1 MDERKKTYYRLLA
14 EVICMAVAALLLF
27 TLGGKVL
34 GILMPFIIAFIL
46 AWALNPLI
54 RRLQSRMRLTRKLFS
69 YILVILI
76 YAVVFGLCLWF
87 VTLLISQVVDL
98 AKAVPSIVAQLQG
111 VYNQLITSL
120 HELLGMLPEE
130 YAPISEEVFAW
141 MSSAWNALRSFITR
155 VLSSLAGMTGNVAL
169 KTPGFVIFLTVLVL
183 ASCIITADFPNL
195 RENIYSYLG
204 KTGKQSVRL
213 MGHSF
218 QTAVL
223 GFFRSQLIFALVD
236 MAIILT
242 AFFIIGVPYPLPIAL
257 VLAFLDF
264 IPFFGAGTVLVPWGA
279 ACLVLGFF
287 KMGAQLMLLYAVLYI
302 IRRIFEPRVLGGST
316 GFSSLQMLFSMYA
329 GMQLYGVTG
338 LIVAPIL
345 WITCVNFLRTG
356 IFDGFFADVRFVVA
370 DIRRVIAR
378 PVPTRTHDP
387 LEKSQQA
394 QGGRSRGFLCRKKR
408 ED

>member
-14 EVICMAVAALLLF
+14 EVICMAVAVLLLF

-54 RRLQSRMRLTRKLFS
+54 RRLQRRMCLTRKLFS

-111 VYNQLITSL
+111 VYNQLIASL

-130 YAPISEEVFAW
+130 DAPISEEVFAW

-155 VLSSLAGMTGNVAL
+155 VLSSLAGMTGSVAL

-183 ASCIITADFPNL
+183 ASCIITTDFPNL

-204 KTGKQSVRL
+204 KRGKQSVRL

-223 GFFRSQLIFALVD
+223 GFFRSQLIFALAD
-236 MAIILT
+236 MAIILI

-257 VLAFLDF
+257 LLAFLDF
-264 IPFFGAGTVLVPWGA
+264 IPFFGAGTVLVPWGII
-279 ACLVLGFF
+279 CLPLGMTTMGLQLLVLY
-287 KMGAQLMLLYAVLYI
+287 AILYVL
-302 IRRIFEPRVLGGST
+302 RRIFEPRVLGEAT

-329 GMQLYGVTG
+329 GMQLAGVTG
-338 LIVAPIL
+338 LVVAPII
-345 WITCVNFLRTG
+345 WIAAVNFIKTG
-356 IFDGFFADVRFVVA
+356 ALDGFFSDVRFVA
-370 DIRRVIAR
+370 EDIRQTLER
-378 PVPTRTHDP
+378 PVPTKTTEPPVAHRG
-387 LEKSQQA
+387 EKSHIFA
-394 QGGRSRGFLCRKKR
+394 KKKKK
-408 ED
+408 E

>member
-111 VYNQLITSL
+111 VYNQLIASL

-356 IFDGFFADVRFVVA
+356 IFDGFFADVHFVVA

-408 ED
+408 GD

>member
-27 TLGGKVL
+27 TLGGQVL

-76 YAVVFGLCLWF
+76 YAVFFGLCLWF

-111 VYNQLITSL
+111 VYNQLIASL

-242 AFFIIGVPYPLPIAL
+242 AFFLIGVPYPLPIAL
-257 VLAFLDF
+257 LLAFLDF
-264 IPFFGAGTVLVPWGA
+264 IPFFGAGTVLVPWGLI
-279 ACLVLGFF
+279 CLPLGLTR
-287 KMGAQLMLLYAVLYI
+287 MGLQLLLLYVILYVM
-302 IRRIFEPRVLGGST
+302 RRIFEPRVLGGAT

-329 GMQLYGVTG
+329 GMQLAGVTG
-338 LIVAPIL
+338 LVVAPII
-345 WITCVNFLRTG
+345 WIAAVNFVKTG
-356 IFDGFFADVRFVVA
+356 ALDGFFADVRFVA
-370 DIRRVIAR
+370 GDIRRTLQR
-378 PVPTRTHDP
+378 PVPTKTTEPPAAHRG
-387 LEKSQQA
+387 EKTRLFS
-394 QGGRSRGFLCRKKR
+394 RKKK
-408 ED
+408 E

>member
-54 RRLQSRMRLTRKLFS
+54 RRLQRRMCLTRKLFS

-111 VYNQLITSL
+111 VYNQLIASL

-183 ASCIITADFPNL
+183 ASCIITTDFPNL

-204 KTGKQSVRL
+204 KRGKQSVRL

-223 GFFRSQLIFALVD
+223 GFFRSQLIFALAD
-236 MAIILT
+236 MAIILI

-257 VLAFLDF
+257 LLAFLDF
-264 IPFFGAGTVLVPWGA
+264 IPFFGAGTVLVPWGII
-279 ACLVLGFF
+279 CLPLGMTTMGLQLLVLY
-287 KMGAQLMLLYAVLYI
+287 AILYVL
-302 IRRIFEPRVLGGST
+302 RRIFEPRVLGEAT

-329 GMQLYGVTG
+329 GMQLAGVTG
-338 LIVAPIL
+338 LVVAPII
-345 WITCVNFLRTG
+345 WIAAVNFIKTG
-356 IFDGFFADVRFVVA
+356 ALDGFFSDVRFVA
-370 DIRRVIAR
+370 EDIRQTLER
-378 PVPTRTHDP
+378 PVPTKTTEPPVAHRG
-387 LEKSQQA
+387 EKSHIFA
-394 QGGRSRGFLCRKKR
+394 KKKKK
-408 ED
+408 E

>member
-111 VYNQLITSL
+111 VYNQLIASL

-130 YAPISEEVFAW
+130 YAPISEEVFVW

-242 AFFIIGVPYPLPIAL
+242 AFFLIGVPYPLPIAL
-257 VLAFLDF
+257 LLAFLDF
-264 IPFFGAGTVLVPWGA
+264 IPFFGAGTVLVPWGLI
-279 ACLVLGFF
+279 CLPLG
-287 KMGAQLMLLYAVLYI
+287 
-302 IRRIFEPRVLGGST
+302 
-316 GFSSLQMLFSMYA
+316 
-329 GMQLYGVTG
+329 
-338 LIVAPIL
+338 
-345 WITCVNFLRTG
+345 
-356 IFDGFFADVRFVVA
+356 
-370 DIRRVIAR
+370 
-378 PVPTRTHDP
+378 
-387 LEKSQQA
+387 
-394 QGGRSRGFLCRKKR
+394 
-408 ED
+408 